1 VFYQPGAAADAVREP
16 GDGMETTAVQLDD
29 PMTYVASGPPHDFF
43 DHLRRDEPVH
53 WHVSEAYAPGFWVV
67 TKYSD
72 VIAVERDVKTFSS
85 SRGGA
90 LLDDQQEGTELM
102 MLNQDPPQ
110 HTRLRNLVARGFT
123 PKVIK
128 AMEPHIREA
137 ARVIVDRQ
145 VGTEGV
151 IDFVPSFAA
160 ELPLVVIAEL
170 LGVPY
175 EDRHKIFEWSNRL
188 IGNADPEYNPGTQ
201 EQAMEASMEL
211 YMYAQSLADARRER
225 PMDDIVTTLIT
236 AELDG
241 EKLSDIEFNVFVLLL
256 AVAGNETTRNL
267 ISGGML
273 TLMEHPEQKARVVED
288 VTGTLDTLVDEMLR
302 YVSPVMYFRR
312 TVLSDTELRGVEL
325 AAGDKITVW
334 YGAANRDEDVF
345 ADPHSFDVTRSPNEH
360 IAFGGRG
367 PHYCLGASLAKMEI
381 KVMFEEMLTRC
392 PEMRLAGEPA
402 RLASNLINGI
412 KHLPVT
418 LA

>member
-1 VFYQPGAAADAVREP
+1 MATPLS
-16 GDGMETTAVQLDD
+16 ETTETAVQLDD
-29 PMTYVASGPPHDFF
+29 PTTYLAGPPHAFF
-43 DHLRRDEPVH
+43 DHLRNEEPVH
-53 WHVSEAYAPGFWVV
+53 WHSSQSYAPGFWVV
-67 TKYSD
+67 TKYAD
-72 VIAVERDVKTFSS
+72 VIAIERDVKTFSS
-85 SRGGA
+85 AQGGA

-137 ARVIVDRQ
+137 AQQIVARQ
-145 VGTEGV
+145 LGNDDV
-151 IDFVPSFAA
+151 IDFVPNFAA

-188 IGNADPEYNPGTQ
+188 IGNSDEEYNQGAP
-201 EQAMEASMEL
+201 EEAMEASMEL

-225 PMDDIVTTLIT
+225 PMDDIVTTLVT

-273 TLMEHPEQKARVVED
+273 ALMEHPEQKEKVLAD
-288 VTGTLDTLVDEMLR
+288 VPGTLDTLVDEMLR

-312 TVLSDTELRGVEL
+312 TTLVDTELRGVPIPQ
-325 AAGDKITVW
+325 GQKVTVW

-345 ADPHSFDVTRSPNEH
+345 PDPHAFDATRSPNEH

-367 PHYCLGASLAKMEI
+367 PHYCLGTALAKMEI
-381 KVMFEEMLTRC
+381 KVMFEEMLTQA
-392 PEMRLAGEPA
+392 PEMRLAGEPD

-418 LA
+418 LH

>member
-1 VFYQPGAAADAVREP
+1 MTTTD
-16 GDGMETTAVQLDD
+16 TAVQLDD
-29 PMTYVASGPPHDFF
+29 PSTYLNGPPHDFF
-43 DHLRRDEPVH
+43 DYLRSEEPVH
-53 WHVSEAYAPGFWVV
+53 WHDSTNYAPGFWVV
-67 TKYSD
+67 TKYAD
-72 VIAVERDVKTFSS
+72 VIAIERDVKTFSS
-85 SRGGA
+85 AQGGA
-90 LLDDQQEGTELM
+90 LLDDQAEGTELM

-137 ARVIVDRQ
+137 AQQIVARQ
-145 VGTEGV
+145 LGNDDV
-151 IDFVPSFAA
+151 IDFVPNFAA

-188 IGNADPEYNPGTQ
+188 IGNSDEEYNQGAP
-201 EQAMEASMEL
+201 EEAMEASMEL

-225 PMDDIVTTLIT
+225 PMDDIVTTLVT

-273 TLMEHPEQKARVVED
+273 ALMENPEEKAKVLAD
-288 VTGTLDTLVDEMLR
+288 VPGTLDTLVDEMLR

-312 TVLSDTELRGVEL
+312 TALVDTELRGVPIQQ
-325 AAGDKITVW
+325 GQKVTVW

-345 ADPHSFDVTRSPNEH
+345 RAPHTFDVLRSPNEH

-367 PHYCLGASLAKMEI
+367 PHYCLGTALAKMEI
-381 KVMFEEMLTRC
+381 KVMFEEMLTKA
-392 PEMRLAGEPA
+392 PEMRLAGEPD

-418 LA
+418 LH

>member
-1 VFYQPGAAADAVREP
+1 MVTNAVH
-16 GDGMETTAVQLDD
+16 LDD
-29 PMTYVASGPPHDFF
+29 PSTYQSGPPHDFF
-43 DHLRRDEPVH
+43 DELRRDEPVY
-53 WHVSEAYAPGFWVV
+53 WHPSEQYGPGFWVC
-67 TKYSD
+67 TKYAD
-72 VIAVERDVKTFSS
+72 VIAIERDAKLFSS
-85 SRGGA
+85 ARGGA
-90 LLDDQQEGTELM
+90 LLDDQGDGTELM

-137 ARVIVDRQ
+137 AKVIVDRQ
-145 VGTEGV
+145 MGNNDV
-151 IDFVPSFAA
+151 IDFVPNFAA

-188 IGNADPEYNPGTQ
+188 VGNSDPEYNDGPP

-225 PMDDIVTTLIT
+225 PMDDIVTTLIS

-241 EKLSDIEFNVFVLLL
+241 EQLSDIEFNVFVLLL

-273 TLMEHPEQKARVVED
+273 ALLQNPDQRDIVLAD
-288 VTGTLDTLVDEMLR
+288 VPGTLDTLVDEMLR

-312 TVLSDTELRGVEL
+312 TVTADTELRGVPLREN
-325 AAGDKITVW
+325 DKVTIW
-334 YGAANRDEDVF
+334 YGAANRDEEVF
-345 ADPHSFDVTRSPNEH
+345 ADPHAFNVTRSPNEH
-360 IAFGGRG
+360 LAFGGRG
-367 PHYCLGASLAKMEI
+367 PHYCLGVALAKMEI
-381 KVMFEEMLTRC
+381 KVMFSEMLTRV
-392 PEMRLAGEPA
+392 PEMRLVGEPK
-402 RLASNLINGI
+402 RLYSTLINGI
-412 KHLPVT
+412 KHLPVR
-418 LA
+418 LS

>member
-1 VFYQPGAAADAVREP
+1 MAAPE
-16 GDGMETTAVQLDD
+16 VQLDD
-29 PMTYVASGPPHDFF
+29 PTTYLSGPPHEFF
-43 DHLRRDEPVH
+43 DRLRSEEPVH
-53 WHVSEAYAPGFWVV
+53 WHESARYAPGFWVV
-67 TKYSD
+67 TKYAD
-72 VIAVERDVKTFSS
+72 VIGVERDVKTFSS
-85 SRGGA
+85 ARGGA
-90 LLDDQQEGTELM
+90 LLDDQSEGTELM

-128 AMEPHIREA
+128 QMEPHIREA
-137 ARVIVDRQ
+137 AKLIVDRQ
-145 VGTEGV
+145 MGNPDT
-151 IDFVPSFAA
+151 IDFVPNFAA

-188 IGNADPEYNPGTQ
+188 IGNSDSEYNAGAP
-201 EQAMEASMEL
+201 EEAMEASMEL

-241 EKLSDIEFNVFVLLL
+241 EQLSDIEFNVFVLLL

-273 TLMEHPEQKARVVED
+273 TLLQNPEQKERVLAD
-288 VTGTLDTLVDEMLR
+288 IPGTLDTLVDEMLR

-312 TVLSDTELRGVEL
+312 TALIDTEMRGVPIRE
-325 AAGDKITVW
+325 GDKVTVW

-345 ADPHSFDVTRSPNEH
+345 TDPHQFDVTRSPNEH

-367 PHYCLGASLAKMEI
+367 PHYCLGTALAKMEI
-381 KVMFEEMLTRC
+381 KTMFEEMLTQA
-392 PEMRLAGEPA
+392 PDMRLVGEPD
-402 RLASNLINGI
+402 RLSSNLINGI
-412 KHLPVT
+412 KHLPVA
-418 LA
+418 LG

>member
-1 VFYQPGAAADAVREP
+1 MA
-16 GDGMETTAVQLDD
+16 TTVQLDD
-29 PMTYVASGPPHDFF
+29 PTTYLAGPPHDFF

-53 WHVSEAYAPGFWVV
+53 WHASPNYPPGFWVV
-67 TKYSD
+67 TKYAD
-72 VIAVERDVKTFSS
+72 VIGVERDVKTFSS
-85 SRGGA
+85 ARGGA
-90 LLDDQQEGTELM
+90 LLDDQTEGTELM

-128 AMEPHIREA
+128 QMEPHIREA
-137 ARVIVDRQ
+137 AKVIVDRQ
-145 VGTEGV
+145 MGNDDV
-151 IDFVPSFAA
+151 IDFVPNFAA

-188 IGNADPEYNPGTQ
+188 VGNSDPEYNQGAQ
-201 EQAMEASMEL
+201 EEALEASMEL

-241 EKLSDIEFNVFVLLL
+241 EQLSDIEFNVFVLLL

-273 TLMEHPEQKARVVED
+273 TLMQHPEQRERVLAD
-288 VTGTLDTLVDEMLR
+288 VPGTLDTLVDEMLR

-312 TVLSDTELRGVEL
+312 TVLSDTELRGVSLRE
-325 AAGDKITVW
+325 GDKVTVW

-345 ADPHSFDVTRSPNEH
+345 PDPHAFDVTRTPNEH

-367 PHYCLGASLAKMEI
+367 PHYCLGTALAKMEI
-381 KVMFEEMLTRC
+381 KVMFEEMLTRV
-392 PEMRLAGEPA
+392 PDMRMVGEPE

-412 KHLPVT
+412 KHLPVK
-418 LA
+418 LS

>member
-1 VFYQPGAAADAVREP
+1 MATTD
-16 GDGMETTAVQLDD
+16 TAVHLDD
-29 PMTYVASGPPHDFF
+29 PMMYATSGVPHEFF
-43 DHLRRDEPVH
+43 NRLRAEEPVH
-53 WHVSEAYAPGFWVV
+53 WHASERYAPGFWVC
-67 TKYSD
+67 TRYAD
-72 VIAVERDVKTFSS
+72 VIAIERDTKTFSS
-85 SRGGA
+85 ARGGA
-90 LLDDQQEGTELM
+90 LLDDQTEGTELM

-128 AMEPHIREA
+128 AMEPHIRDA
-137 ARVIVDRQ
+137 AREIVARQ
-145 VGTEGV
+145 LGNDDV

-160 ELPLVVIAEL
+160 ELPLVVIAQL

-188 IGNADPEYNPGTQ
+188 VGNADPEYNTGAP
-201 EQAMEASMEL
+201 EEALEASMEL
-211 YMYAQSLADARRER
+211 YNYAQSLADARRAR

-273 TLMEHPEQKARVVED
+273 TLMQHPEEKERVLAD
-288 VTGTLDTLVDEMLR
+288 VPGTLDTLVDEMLR
-302 YVSPVMYFRR
+302 FVSPVMYFRR
-312 TVLSDTELRGVEL
+312 TALTDTELRGVEIRE
-325 AAGDKITVW
+325 GQKVTVW

-345 ADPHSFDVTRSPNEH
+345 SDPHRFDVTRAPNEH

-381 KVMFEEMLTRC
+381 KTMFEEMLTKA
-392 PEMRLAGEPA
+392 PGMRLAGEPE

-412 KHLPVT
+412 KHMPVT
-418 LA
+418 LH

>member
-1 VFYQPGAAADAVREP
+1 MAAP
-16 GDGMETTAVQLDD
+16 PVQLDD
-29 PMTYVASGPPHDFF
+29 PKTYVGGPPHDFF

-53 WHVSEAYAPGFWVV
+53 WHESTNYAPGFWVV
-67 TKYSD
+67 TKYAD
-72 VIAVERDVKTFSS
+72 VIAVERDVKTYSS
-85 SRGGA
+85 ARGGA
-90 LLDDQQEGTELM
+90 LLDDQGEGTELM

-128 AMEPHIREA
+128 QMEPHIREA
-137 ARVIVDRQ
+137 AKVIVDRQ
-145 VGTEGV
+145 VGSTDV
-151 IDFVPSFAA
+151 VDFVPNFAA

-188 IGNADPEYNPGTQ
+188 IGNSDPEYNAGPP
-201 EQAMEASMEL
+201 EAAMEASMEL
-211 YMYAQSLADARRER
+211 YMYAQGLADARRER
-225 PMDDIVTTLIT
+225 PMDDIVTTLIS

-241 EKLSDIEFNVFVLLL
+241 ERLSDIEFNVFVLLL

-273 TLMEHPEQKARVVED
+273 TLLQHPEQKERVLAD
-288 VTGTLDTLVDEMLR
+288 VPGTLDTLVDEMLR

-312 TVLSDTELRGVEL
+312 TALADTEIRGVPIQE
-325 AAGDKITVW
+325 GQKVTVW

-345 ADPHSFDVTRSPNEH
+345 PDPHGFDVTRAPNEH

-367 PHYCLGASLAKMEI
+367 PHYCLGAALAKMEI
-381 KVMFEEMLTRC
+381 KVMFEEMLTRV
-392 PEMRLAGEPA
+392 PEMQLAGEPE

-418 LA
+418 LT

>member
-1 VFYQPGAAADAVREP
+1 
-16 GDGMETTAVQLDD
+16 METTAVQLDD
-29 PMTYVASGPPHDFF
+29 PMTYVASGPPHEFF
-43 DHLRRDEPVH
+43 DRLRRDEPVH
-53 WHVSEAYAPGFWVV
+53 WHASTRYAPGFWVC
-67 TKYSD
+67 TRYAD
-72 VIAVERDVKTFSS
+72 VIAIERDVKTFSS
-85 SRGGA
+85 AQGGA
-90 LLDDQQEGTELM
+90 LLDDQTEGTELM

-128 AMEPHIREA
+128 QMEPHIREA
-137 ARVIVDRQ
+137 AKVIVDRQ
-145 VGTEGV
+145 LGKTDV
-151 IDFVPSFAA
+151 IDFVPNFAA

-188 IGNADPEYNPGTQ
+188 IGASDPEYNDGPP
-201 EQAMEASMEL
+201 EQALEASMEL
-211 YMYAQSLADARRER
+211 YMYAQSLADSRRER

-273 TLMEHPEQKARVVED
+273 TLLSHPEQKERVLAD
-288 VTGTLDTLVDEMLR
+288 VSGTLDTLVDEMLR

-312 TVLSDTELRGVEL
+312 TATADTELHGVPIERGQKV
-325 AAGDKITVW
+325 TVW

-345 ADPHSFDVTRSPNEH
+345 PDAHAFDVTRTPNEH

-367 PHYCLGASLAKMEI
+367 PHYCLGAALAKMEI
-381 KVMFEEMLTRC
+381 TTMFEEMLTRA
-392 PEMRLAGEPA
+392 PGMHLAGEPE

-412 KHLPVT
+412 KHLPVA
-418 LA
+418 LG

>member
-1 VFYQPGAAADAVREP
+1 MATTD
-16 GDGMETTAVQLDD
+16 TAVQLDD
-29 PMTYVASGPPHDFF
+29 PTTYLAGPPHDFF
-43 DHLRRDEPVH
+43 DYLRREEPVH
-53 WHVSEAYAPGFWVV
+53 WHASPNYAPGFWVV
-67 TKYSD
+67 TKYAD
-72 VIAVERDVKTFSS
+72 VIGIERDVKTFSS
-85 SRGGA
+85 AQGGA

-137 ARVIVDRQ
+137 AREIVARQ
-145 VGTEGV
+145 LGNDDV
-151 IDFVPSFAA
+151 IDFVPNFAA

-188 IGNADPEYNPGTQ
+188 VGNSDPEYNQGAP
-201 EQAMEASMEL
+201 EEALEASMEL
-211 YMYAQSLADARRER
+211 YMYAQSLADARRDR

-241 EKLSDIEFNVFVLLL
+241 EKLTDIEFNVFVLLL

-273 TLMEHPEQKARVVED
+273 TLMQHPEQKERVLAD
-288 VTGTLDTLVDEMLR
+288 VPGTLDTLVDEMLR

-312 TVLSDTELRGVEL
+312 TATTDTELRGVPIE
-325 AAGDKITVW
+325 AGQKVTIW

-345 ADPHSFDVTRSPNEH
+345 PEPHAFDVTRSPNEH

-367 PHYCLGASLAKMEI
+367 PHYCLGTALAKMEI
-381 KVMFEEMLTRC
+381 KTMFEEMLTKA
-392 PEMRLAGEPA
+392 PDMRLAGEPE

-418 LA
+418 LH

>member
-1 VFYQPGAAADAVREP
+1 MAQTE
-16 GDGMETTAVQLDD
+16 TAVQLDD
-29 PMTYVASGPPHDFF
+29 PTTYLAGPPHDFF
-43 DHLRRDEPVH
+43 DHLRREEPVH
-53 WHVSEAYAPGFWVV
+53 WHASPNYAPGFWVV
-67 TKYSD
+67 TKYAD
-72 VIAVERDVKTFSS
+72 VIAIERDVKTFSS
-85 SRGGA
+85 AQGGA

-137 ARVIVDRQ
+137 AKQIVERQ
-145 VGTEGV
+145 LGNDDV
-151 IDFVPSFAA
+151 IDFVPNFAA

-188 IGNADPEYNPGTQ
+188 IGNSDSEYNQGAP
-201 EQAMEASMEL
+201 EEALEASMEL

-241 EKLSDIEFNVFVLLL
+241 EQLSDIEFNVFVLLL

-273 TLMEHPEQKARVVED
+273 ALMEHPEEKARVLAD
-288 VTGTLDTLVDEMLR
+288 VPGTLDTLVDEMLR

-312 TVLSDTELRGVEL
+312 TATVDTELRGVPIQK
-325 AAGDKITVW
+325 GQKVTVW

-345 ADPHSFDVTRSPNEH
+345 TDPHGFDVTRSPNEH

-367 PHYCLGASLAKMEI
+367 PHYCLGTALAKMEI
-381 KVMFEEMLTRC
+381 KTMFEEMLTQA
-392 PEMRLAGEPA
+392 PDMRLVGEPD

-412 KHLPVT
+412 KHLPVK
-418 LA
+418 LH

>member
-1 VFYQPGAAADAVREP
+1 MATTD
-16 GDGMETTAVQLDD
+16 TAVQLDD
-29 PMTYVASGPPHDFF
+29 PSTYLGGPPHDFF
-43 DHLRRDEPVH
+43 DHLRREEPVH
-53 WHVSEAYAPGFWVV
+53 WHESPNYPPGFWVV
-67 TKYSD
+67 TKYAD
-72 VIAVERDVKTFSS
+72 VIAIERDVKTFSS
-85 SRGGA
+85 AQGGA
-90 LLDDQQEGTELM
+90 LLDDQAEGTELM

-137 ARVIVDRQ
+137 ATQIVARQ
-145 VGTEGV
+145 LDNDDV
-151 IDFVPSFAA
+151 IDFVPNFAA

-188 IGNADPEYNPGTQ
+188 IGNSDEEYNQGAP
-201 EQAMEASMEL
+201 EEAMEASMEL

-241 EKLSDIEFNVFVLLL
+241 EKLTDIEFNVFVLLL

-273 TLMEHPEQKARVVED
+273 ALMEHPEQRARVLAD
-288 VTGTLDTLVDEMLR
+288 VPGTLDTLVDEMLR

-312 TVLSDTELRGVEL
+312 TALTDTELRGVEIRQ
-325 AAGDKITVW
+325 GQKVTVW

-345 ADPHSFDVTRSPNEH
+345 ADPHGFDVTRSPNEH

-367 PHYCLGASLAKMEI
+367 PHYCLGTALAKMEI
-381 KVMFEEMLTRC
+381 KVMFEEMLTKA
-392 PEMRLAGEPA
+392 PEMRLVGEPD

-412 KHLPVT
+412 KHLPVK
-418 LA
+418 LH

>member
-1 VFYQPGAAADAVREP
+1 
-16 GDGMETTAVQLDD
+16 METTAVHLDD
-29 PMTYVASGPPHDFF
+29 PETYISGPPHEFF
-43 DHLRRDEPVH
+43 DRLRRDEPVY
-53 WHVSEAYAPGFWVV
+53 WHSSERYPPGFWVC
-67 TKYSD
+67 TRYAD
-72 VIAVERDVKTFSS
+72 VIAIERDVKTFSS
-85 SRGGA
+85 ALPGA
-90 LLDDQQEGTELM
+90 LLEDQVEGTELM

-128 AMEPHIREA
+128 AMEPHIQEA
-137 ARVIVDRQ
+137 AKTIVDRQ
-145 VGTEGV
+145 MGADGIV
-151 IDFVPSFAA
+151 DFVPHFAA

-175 EDRHKIFEWSNRL
+175 EDRHKLFEWSNRL
-188 IGNADPEYNPGTQ
+188 IGNSDPEYNTGGP
-201 EQAMEASMEL
+201 ELAMEASMEL

-256 AVAGNETTRNL
+256 SVAGNETTRNL

-273 TLMEHPEQKARVVED
+273 ALLENPEQKARVLAD
-288 VTGTLDTLVDEMLR
+288 VPGTLDTLVDEMLR
-302 YVSPVMYFRR
+302 YVSPVMHFRR
-312 TVLSDTELRGVEL
+312 TVTHETEMHGVEL
-325 AAGDKITVW
+325 RKNDKITVW

-345 ADPHSFDVTRSPNEH
+345 PDAQTFDATRSPNEH

-367 PHYCLGASLAKMEI
+367 PHYCLGAALAKMEI
-381 KVMFEEMLTRC
+381 KTMFSEMLTRV
-392 PEMRLAGEPA
+392 PDMQLAGEPQ

-418 LA
+418 LR

>member
-1 VFYQPGAAADAVREP
+1 
-16 GDGMETTAVQLDD
+16 
-29 PMTYVASGPPHDFF
+29 
-43 DHLRRDEPVH
+43 
-53 WHVSEAYAPGFWVV
+53 VV
-67 TKYSD
+67 TKYAD
-72 VIAVERDVKTFSS
+72 VIGVERDVKTFSS
-85 SRGGA
+85 AQGGA
-90 LLDDQQEGTELM
+90 LLDDQGEGTELM

-137 ARVIVDRQ
+137 AQQIVARQ
-145 VGTEGV
+145 LGNDDV
-151 IDFVPSFAA
+151 IDFVPNFAA

-188 IGNADPEYNPGTQ
+188 VGNSDEEYNQGAP
-201 EQAMEASMEL
+201 EEAMEASMEL

-273 TLMEHPEQKARVVED
+273 ALMEHPEQRERVLAD
-288 VTGTLDTLVDEMLR
+288 VPGTLDTLVDEMLR

-312 TVLSDTELRGVEL
+312 TALTDTELRGVEIRQ
-325 AAGDKITVW
+325 GQKVTVW

-345 ADPHSFDVTRSPNEH
+345 TDPHGFDVTRSPNEH

-367 PHYCLGASLAKMEI
+367 PHYCLGTALARMEI
-381 KVMFEEMLTRC
+381 KVMFEEMLTKA
-392 PEMRLAGEPA
+392 PEMRLVGEPD

-412 KHLPVT
+412 KHMPVK
-418 LA
+418 LH

>member
-1 VFYQPGAAADAVREP
+1 MVTNP
-16 GDGMETTAVQLDD
+16 VQLDD
-29 PMTYVASGPPHDFF
+29 PNTYRFGPPHDFF
-43 DHLRRDEPVH
+43 DELRRDEPVY
-53 WHVSEAYAPGFWVV
+53 WHPSEQYGPGFWVA
-67 TKYSD
+67 TKYAD
-72 VIAVERDVKTFSS
+72 VIAIERDVKTFSS
-85 SRGGA
+85 ARGGA
-90 LLDDQQEGTELM
+90 LLDDQHEGTELM

-137 ARVIVDRQ
+137 ATVIVDRQ
-145 VGTEGV
+145 LGNDDV
-151 IDFVPSFAA
+151 IDFVPNFAA

-170 LGVPY
+170 LGIPY

-188 IGNADPEYNPGTQ
+188 IGNSDPEYNDGPP
-201 EQAMEASMEL
+201 EQALEASMEL

-236 AELDG
+236 ADLDG
-241 EKLSDIEFNVFVLLL
+241 EQLSDIEFNVFVLLL

-273 TLMEHPEQKARVVED
+273 ALMQNPDERARVLAD
-288 VTGTLDTLVDEMLR
+288 VPGTLDTLVDEMLR

-312 TVLSDTELRGVEL
+312 TVTTDTELRGVPL
-325 AAGDKITVW
+325 AANDKITIW

-345 ADPHSFDVTRSPNEH
+345 TDPHRFDVTRSPNEH

-367 PHYCLGASLAKMEI
+367 PHYCLGVALAKMEI
-381 KVMFEEMLTRC
+381 KVMFEEMLTRV
-392 PEMRLAGEPA
+392 PEMRLVGEPE
-402 RLASNLINGI
+402 RLRSNLINGI
-412 KHLPVT
+412 KHMPVR
-418 LA
+418 LS